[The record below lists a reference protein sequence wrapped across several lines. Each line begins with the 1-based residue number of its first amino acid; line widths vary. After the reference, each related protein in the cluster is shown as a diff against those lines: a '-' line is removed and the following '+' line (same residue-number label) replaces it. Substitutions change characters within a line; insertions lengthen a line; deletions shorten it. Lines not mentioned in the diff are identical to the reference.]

1 MLKRTLSTLALAGV
15 ASLGLGVNAN
25 AQEVVVDRD
34 PSPCGPVVG
43 SLLVYPMFDN
53 TRGTFTF
60 FTVTNTNSDVVNGNV
75 AVEFIY
81 IDARTCLEFNRSHL
95 LTANDTLTVITNLHN
110 PNMHRG
116 YAYVFAKSPTTGKA
130 IAWDHL
136 AGSNLVFG
144 NSTVYDVELNA
155 IVYRAAEGLAEGA
168 DTDLDSD
175 NVRDLDGVEYQQSAD
190 ELIIP
195 RFFGNYDNV
204 VKNESGGGGVRTDL
218 ILIGLTGARFTTI
231 IDFLIYNDNEEAFS
245 SQYSFDCWD
254 RVRLTNITRA
264 FTRDFL
270 LSTNHNPAEIQGSS
284 YEAGWYRMDGNLA
297 FSTAAQESDP
307 AFLAL
312 QLERVNQAAGSAVA
326 ALPFCKGVQ
335 DNGGLLS
342 LNLFGNE

>member
-1 MLKRTLSTLALAGV
+1 MLKQTLSTLALAGV
-15 ASLGLGVNAN
+15 VSLSLGTNAN
-25 AQEVVVDRD
+25 AADEVVVDRD

-60 FTVTNTNSDVVNGNV
+60 LTVTNTNDDVINGTV
-75 AVEFIY
+75 AVEFVY
-81 IDARTCLEFNRSHL
+81 IDSRTCLEFNRTAI
-95 LTANDTLTVITNLHN
+95 LTANDTLSVITNFHN
-110 PNMHRG
+110 PNQHRG
-116 YAYVFAKSPTTGKA
+116 YAYVFAKSPTTGQA

-168 DTDLDSD
+168 ATDLDSD
-175 NVRDLDGVEYQQSAD
+175 GVRDLDGVEYQQSAD

-195 RFFGNYDNV
+195 RFFGNDI
-204 VKNESGGGGVRTDL
+204 GIRTDL

-245 SQYSFDCWD
+245 SQHSFDCWD
-254 RVRLTNITRA
+254 RVRLEHVPRA
-264 FTRDFL
+264 FSRDFL
-270 LSTNHNPAEIQGSS
+270 VSTNQNPLEIQGTNL
-284 YEAGWYRMDGNLA
+284 EAGWYRMDGNLA

-312 QLERVNQAAGSAVA
+312 QLERINAGAGSAVA

-342 LNLFGNE
+342 LNLFGNR

>member
-25 AQEVVVDRD
+25 AADEVVVDRD

-60 FTVTNTNSDVVNGNV
+60 LTVTNTNSDVVNGNV
-75 AVEFIY
+75 MVEFIY

-95 LTANDTLTVITNLHN
+95 LTANDTLSVITNLHN

-195 RFFGNYDNV
+195 RFFGN
-204 VKNESGGGGVRTDL
+204 NEDVRTDL
-218 ILIGLTGARFTTI
+218 VLIGLTGARFTTI
-231 IDFLIYNDNEEAFS
+231 IDFLIYNDNEEVFS

-254 RVRLTNITRA
+254 RVRLPNVTRA
-264 FTRDFL
+264 FTEDFL
-270 LSTNHNPAEIQGSS
+270 VSTNHNLFEIQGSS
-284 YEAGWYRMDGNLA
+284 LEAGWYRMDGNLA

-312 QLERVNQAAGSAVA
+312 QLERVSQAAGSAVA